1 MAMVGESL
9 RGSDGARL
17 PLLLQGYFSDR
28 SGSLDAL
35 LAVAEGALRRH
46 CKQQP
51 TGSRAH
57 HPTWVFKVGG
67 AGVSPGKRGPTGRQH
82 HEQLLDAWEM
92 THALCLRMGLTDV
105 EAVQARHRKL
115 AQDASTNA
123 G

>member
-1 MAMVGESL
+1 MQGYRS
-9 RGSDGARL
+9 
-17 PLLLQGYFSDR
+17 LLQGYFSDE

-35 LAVAEGALRRH
+35 LQAMAEGPQETLQAAAHGFKGASSNLGFSKLAALAFH
-46 CKQQP
+46 LEKGEYP
-51 TGSRAH
+51 PEGS
-57 HPTWVFKVGG
+57 T
-67 AGVSPGKRGPTGRQH
+67 

-115 AQDASTNA
+115 PKDASTTA

>member
-1 MAMVGESL
+1 MAMVGEVCVGVTVQGYRS
-9 RGSDGARL
+9 
-17 PLLLQGYFSDR
+17 LLQGYFSDE

-35 LAVAEGALRRH
+35 LRQWQKAPRRH

-57 HPTWVFKVGG
+57 HPTLVFKVGG
-67 AGVSPGKRGPTGRQH
+67 AGVSPGKREYPPEGNIR
-82 HEQLLDAWEM
+82 EQLLDAWEM

-105 EAVQARHRKL
+105 EAVQERHRKPK
-115 AQDASTNA
+115 DASTNA